1 MKAIAIM
8 TSGGDAPG
16 MNAHIRAVVRSGIYN
31 GLKVYGIR
39 RGYEG
44 LIEDEIQELSLS
56 DVGNI
61 IQRGGTILKSSR
73 SVRFLEYQWR
83 KKAFEQLQRRRIDGL
98 ILCGGNGTFTGG
110 KVLHQEFGIP
120 VIGTPGTI
128 DNDLFGTDFTIGFDT
143 AINTVCDAVDKIRDT
158 ADSHGRIFFVEVM
171 GRDAG
176 YIALHS
182 GIACGASGIFI
193 PEERD
198 DIDAFVHKLEN
209 RRRTKSA
216 HIILVAEGD
225 EFGGAYKLA
234 EYTKMRLPDLD
245 VRVSILGHI
254 QRGGN
259 PTCNDRILASKLGV
273 AAVTALL
280 KGNTNVMIGEING
293 EIVHTPLDRAI
304 KRHQNFNKHLL
315 ELSHILAI

>member
-1 MKAIAIM
+1 MKKIGIM

-16 MNAHIRAVVRSGIYN
+16 MNAHIRAVVRSAIFN
-31 GLKVYGIR
+31 GLKVFGIQ
-39 RGYEG
+39 RGFEG
-44 LIEDEIQELSLS
+44 LIDDDIHELQLS

-73 SVRFLEYQWR
+73 SERFLDYTWR
-83 KKAFEQLQRRRIDGL
+83 KLAFENIQKRNIDGL

-110 KVLHQEFGIP
+110 KILQQEFNIP

-128 DNDLFGTDFTIGFDT
+128 DNDLYGTDYTIGFDT

-176 YIALHS
+176 FIALYS
-182 GIACGASGIFI
+182 GIGCGASGIFI
-193 PEERD
+193 PEEKD
-198 DIDAFVHKLEN
+198 DVDKFVNALKN

-216 HIILVAEGD
+216 HIIMVAEGD
-225 EFGGAYKLA
+225 EYGGAYRLA
-234 EYTKMRLPDLD
+234 EYTKEKLPELD
-245 VRVSILGHI
+245 IRVSILGHI

-259 PTCNDRILASKLGV
+259 PTCKDRILASKLGV
-273 AAVTALL
+273 AAVKALMD
-280 KGNTNVMIGEING
+280 GNSNVMAGEVLGEITF
-293 EIVHTPLDRAI
+293 TPLEKAI
-304 KRHQNFNKHLL
+304 KNHQNFDDYLL
-315 ELSHILAI
+315 QLSHILAI